1 MESNKEYNNTAV
13 VAVEIED
20 DMEAP
25 SNHNNTNNNKD
36 IKDHE
41 NLDVISDTVGETL
54 LNTEDN
60 SFVSTDLHTQ
70 NSSKSS
76 SCFSRLCCCFN
87 DCTKQKLLVIA
98 THAFILIIAILCL
111 IPTGVMKE
119 VMRAR
124 MANIATLVWIIY
136 CIMISINISYYFH
149 RRKHMSKS
157 SREEEVD
164 VDMSKYDQEEVDV
177 EDQTSNNYRVASTC
191 NKMGC
196 LCFRVVYIF
205 HQVTHQSVV
214 SKRLHVTKLL
224 LHF

>member
-76 SCFSRLCCCFN
+76 SPGTQQL
-87 DCTKQKLLVIA
+87 
-98 THAFILIIAILCL
+98 
-111 IPTGVMKE
+111 
-119 VMRAR
+119 
-124 MANIATLVWIIY
+124 
-136 CIMISINISYYFH
+136 
-149 RRKHMSKS
+149 
-157 SREEEVD
+157 
-164 VDMSKYDQEEVDV
+164 
-177 EDQTSNNYRVASTC
+177 
-191 NKMGC
+191 
-196 LCFRVVYIF
+196 
-205 HQVTHQSVV
+205 
-214 SKRLHVTKLL
+214 
-224 LHF
+224 